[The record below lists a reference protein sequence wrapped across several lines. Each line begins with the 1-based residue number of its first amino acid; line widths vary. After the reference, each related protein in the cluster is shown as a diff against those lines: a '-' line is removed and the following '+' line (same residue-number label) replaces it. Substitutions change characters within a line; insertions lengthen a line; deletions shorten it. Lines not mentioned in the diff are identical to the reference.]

1 MKVISINEIE
11 GVYIGNAQDIE
22 GGTGCTAIYCPE
34 GAVAGTDVRGGGP
47 ATRETDLLD
56 PVNMVEKIHCV
67 MLSGGSAYGLAAA
80 EGAMAYME
88 ERGVGFDVGV
98 GVVPIVPSAC
108 LFDLAVGDV
117 NCRPDKE
124 MGYNALLNAEK
135 NDPEEGIVGAGT
147 GAAVG
152 KLCGAERAMKSG
164 LGIYAEQYGELK
176 VGAVVAVNAL
186 GDVFDPDTH
195 LPVAGLLNE
204 EKNGLASTSEAMK
217 NITELSF
224 SVFKGNTT
232 LGCIVTN
239 AKLTKAQAKK
249 VAMMAHNGYARAIR
263 PVHTSA
269 DGDSIFTMATGNVE
283 VQLDAV
289 GVIAADVM
297 AKAIARAVKVPSAY
311 GLIGSMDL

>member
-1 MKVISINEIE
+1 MKEISINQVE
-11 GVYIGNAQDIE
+11 GFYIGNAQNTE

-34 GAVAGTDVRGGGP
+34 GAVAGVDVRGGGP

-80 EGAMAYME
+80 GGAMDYLE
-88 ERGVGFDVGV
+88 EHGIGFDVGV
-98 GVVPIVPSAC
+98 DIVPIVPSAC
-108 LFDLAVGDV
+108 LFDLAVGDSK
-117 NCRPDKE
+117 CRPDHH
-124 MGYNALLNAEK
+124 MGYLALVDAEK
-135 NDPEEGIVGAGT
+135 NDPQQGIVGAGT
-147 GAAVG
+147 GATVG

-164 LGIYAEQYGELK
+164 LGLYAEQYGDLK

-186 GDVFDPDTH
+186 GDVIDPDTN

-204 EKNGLASTSEAMK
+204 EKNALSSTSETIK

-224 SVFKGNTT
+224 SMFKGNTT
-232 LGCIVTN
+232 LGCIITN

-269 DGDSIFTMATGNVE
+269 DGDTIFTMATGTVE
-283 VQLDAV
+283 AQIDAV
-289 GVIAADVM
+289 GVIAAEVM